1 MNKSIYS
8 VALAGVFLAGAAVE
22 AASLQAELMMPGGRS
37 WKGNVVGRDGDWI
50 EFSTDMGAR
59 PIRLGANTIKELVFD
74 IKIDQEKLN
83 EMNRNREY
91 ERVINAL
98 NSALKPYQDYKDIP
112 SNLSRYNALLMELY
126 YKTKDYPKTIDIA
139 ETIAADDRDTV
150 LQEKARTYK
159 VLALI
164 DSGDAVAA
172 EQLITEYGWSTDL
185 TADASADK
193 LYISSKLLVLKKQ
206 YADAME
212 LVAKVIAFNSQDP
225 EWMQPA
231 ELLCAQ
237 IYTELGREN
246 PIMLDSAE
254 EVIRQISLL
263 YKNTNEDDL
272 AQQLK
277 AKIEQI
283 RAEQELQKSIE
294 ESEA

>member
-8 VALAGVFLAGAAVE
+8 VALAGVFLLGAVAE
-22 AASLQAELMMPGGRS
+22 AATLQAELMMPGGRS
-37 WKGNVVGRDGDWI
+37 WKGSVVGRDGEWI
-50 EFSTDMGAR
+50 EFSTGTGAR
-59 PIRLGANTIKELVFD
+59 PIRLGANTIEELIFE

-98 NSALKPYQDYKDIP
+98 NAALKPYQEYKDIP

-126 YKTKDYPKTIDIA
+126 YKTKDYPKTIEIA
-139 ETIAADDRDTV
+139 ETIEVDDRDAE
-150 LQEKARTYK
+150 LQERARIYK
-159 VLALI
+159 VLSLI
-164 DSGDAVAA
+164 DSGDADKA
-172 EQLITEYGWSTDL
+172 EQLIAEYGWNKDL
-185 TADASADK
+185 SAEASADK
-193 LYISSKLLVLKKQ
+193 LYISSKLLALKKQ

-277 AKIEQI
+277 ARIEQI